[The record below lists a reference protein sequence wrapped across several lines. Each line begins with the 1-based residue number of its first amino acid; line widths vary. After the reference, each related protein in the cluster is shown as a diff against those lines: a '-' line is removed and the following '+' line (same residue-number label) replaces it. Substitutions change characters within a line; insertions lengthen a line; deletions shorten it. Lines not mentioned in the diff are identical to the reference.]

1 MQRLITTIF
10 LGNTN
15 LSVESKGLIA
25 DGAPTA
31 TLLTSAFK
39 HMDLIVRSE
48 DIDDSTELFN
58 VSAFVGKD
66 RVARLE
72 LATREVTRSLLS
84 LSESQLREIQRTG
97 ATRDLMVYNR
107 FLVERVDE
115 SERQARTL
123 RTLA

>member
-1 MQRLITTIF
+1 MLRLITTIF

>member
-1 MQRLITTIF
+1 MLRLITTIF

-72 LATREVTRSLLS
+72 LATRELTRSLLS